1 LLTPTQ
7 KQSPCGHGR
16 QAAAEHSRNCVSSD
30 RGTAQRA
37 PRRLLACSPHR
48 AGSCALRA
56 TPRRAGTHQPRLF
69 RVLVLEGAA
78 APVLIREPQVCIVDG
93 HLPAPRAPRLPSP
106 EPWRPSSQKARE
118 VEEFADLR
126 FLLQDSPLGFA
137 SSWSVDVS
145 MPRLGSVSALA
156 LAALLLIA
164 TGSAHAC
171 PAGVRHCPGSC
182 PPVRPPGRR
191 RCQAASR
198 VPDGASS
205 ACDVGCD
212 GRGPRHP
219 LRRNPSPTARRHAP
233 SCPSARHRPR
243 AC

>member
-1 LLTPTQ
+1 VCAT
-7 KQSPCGHGR
+7 R
-16 QAAAEHSRNCVSSD
+16 DAAARGDTPAASLSRSCTRGSRSTSTHPRAAGLHSRRTSSCPPCPAPPLPGTLAPFEPESPGS
-30 RGTAQRA
+30 RGT
-37 PRRLLACSPHR
+37 
-48 AGSCALRA
+48 
-56 TPRRAGTHQPRLF
+56 
-69 RVLVLEGAA
+69 EG
-78 APVLIREPQVCIVDG
+78 
-93 HLPAPRAPRLPSP
+93 
-106 EPWRPSSQKARE
+106 
-118 VEEFADLR
+118 FADLR
-126 FLLQDSPLGFA
+126 FLLQDIIALGFA